1 MKKLLTTVLMVA
13 IVFTF
18 SFTSAFAVNTAGTH
32 YTADEAKAIL
42 AAAHGKAATLVKAVE
57 VNYDTIGKQ
66 AHLADP
72 TVFSIDKAHV
82 QKGIDK
88 KYEEALTAIAGDT
101 NSILGQTLTLN
112 TEADINLLA
121 DVLVKSADTETY
133 FKAAFDAYKA
143 YLTGLV
149 DKVNLADYTTTTVDP
164 LYTAK
169 DNEKYDTAA
178 KAAAAD
184 VAYAKKL
191 IAETTEEGKT
201 EDSYKAVY
209 NAVFGP
215 VIKVVENKDDVI
227 YTTEVSS
234 VGYALVGDY
243 ATKSSEAAAAAT
255 VSAAQAVAKAKLA
268 EAVAKFQNSSDYK
281 AKFAESVAA
290 YVKAQTYII
299 ENHKGATNA
308 ATIAELAAMDFTINA
323 QNTDAEKVNGATY
336 IKRVADAEAADKR
349 AEFLKADKDM
359 NGKDIYDGAKID
371 ENIAKAKYNL
381 YKDGTAI
388 TDSMIIKDAINYL
401 QNSEKITLKD
411 EADGIAETDKENG
424 AYKVA
429 QSNATDLLNS
439 INDKSYYAKEWDAV
453 KAALEAYKAAVDA
466 AKTSSDVDDAK
477 EALKKA
483 VAKLSDKNAVD
494 ANMTPDKLKDVVDAV
509 SKYHASKAAAAGD
522 TIYVTW
528 DGETYDDSY
537 VEANLIKWYIE
548 KGARNDKEAK
558 ALYAE
563 ACKVIDAYKTKDALK
578 AEAAKVVE
586 QIKALPTTVT
596 LADKEAVAAAKKAFD
611 ALPAGVQGYVT
622 NIKTLNDDIAT
633 VEKAEG
639 YEVAK
644 LVNALPTLSKVTPAD
659 KEAVLAAK
667 KAANAYKN
675 SFKTTY
681 KGINPAT
688 YVAGMDGT
696 VQGKIKDLVKAIQ
709 KAELDAINNAV
720 KLLSHKYHIN
730 GKLTEEDLPAVKA
743 AQALIDQFGKDY
755 PADAIKAAPAEKE
768 LSQMTGKVMDLAKEG
783 EIKAVEGIQLK
794 ARSVAKKGYI
804 KVTWRFVNGE
814 AKDAQYFEVYRST
827 KRNSGFKKV
836 FTTKDN
842 TKLTYKNTKGL
853 KKGVTYY
860 YKVRAVKVV
869 DGKKLTSDWS
879 NKAYRAA
886 K

>member
-169 DNEKYDTAA
+169 DGEKYDTAA

-201 EDSYKAVY
+201 EASYKAVY
-209 NAVFGP
+209 NAVFGQ

-227 YTTEVSS
+227 YTDEVSS

-308 ATIAELAAMDFTINA
+308 ATIAELAAMDFTINT

-411 EADGIAETDKENG
+411 EADGVAGTDKENH
-424 AYKVA
+424 VFTVD
-429 QSNATDLLNS
+429 QPNAKDLLNS
-439 INDKSYYAKEWDAV
+439 INGKKYYAKEWDAI
-453 KAALEAYKAAVDA
+453 KAALETYKAAVDA
-466 AKTSSDVDDAK
+466 AKTSSDVDEAK

-483 VAKLSDKNAVD
+483 VAKLSNQDAVD
-494 ANMTPDKLKDVVDAV
+494 ANMTLPGKLDDVADAV

-528 DGETYDDSY
+528 DGKEYDAAFVADH
-537 VEANLIKWYIE
+537 LRMWYIE
-548 KGARNDKEAK
+548 KGARSANEAK

-596 LADKEAVAAAKKAFD
+596 LADKAAVVAAKEAFD
-611 ALPAGVQGYVT
+611 ALPPTIQGYVT
-622 NIKTLNDDIAT
+622 NVKTLNDDIAA

-639 YEVAK
+639 YDVAK
-644 LVNALPTLSKVTPAD
+644 LVNALPTVSKVTPAD

-667 KAANAYKN
+667 KAANAYKD

-681 KGINPAT
+681 KGVTPT
-688 YVAGMDGT
+688 YAAGQDGT
-696 VQGKIKDLVKAIQ
+696 VQTKIKDLMNAIK